1 MLKALFWLGSSRSD
15 IRNFPAD
22 ATRRSGY
29 ELYLVQSGLEPSD
42 WKPMSSVGSGVQEI
56 RVHTGREPSVL
67 YVAKLQEAVYV
78 LHAFEKKAR
87 KTQRT
92 TWIWPDRGCESCCRR
107 AALRGKLRSKT

>member
-22 ATRRSGY
+22 ARRRSGY
-29 ELYLVQSGLEPSD
+29 EPYLVQSGLEPSD

-56 RVHTGREPSVL
+56 RVHTGREHRVL

-87 KTQRT
+87 KTLKDDLDLAGSRLRELLQ
-92 TWIWPDRGCESCCRR
+92 SRR
-107 AALRGKLRSKT
+107 AERKT